1 MSTPIKTIDLTP
13 TWAGIMPGI
22 ISILENGNEDG
33 RKIAREE
40 LMNLAKQVDSL
51 NNKEQ
56 DNG

>member
-1 MSTPIKTIDLTP
+1 
-13 TWAGIMPGI
+13 MPGI

>member
-13 TWAGIMPGI
+13 TWSGIMPGI